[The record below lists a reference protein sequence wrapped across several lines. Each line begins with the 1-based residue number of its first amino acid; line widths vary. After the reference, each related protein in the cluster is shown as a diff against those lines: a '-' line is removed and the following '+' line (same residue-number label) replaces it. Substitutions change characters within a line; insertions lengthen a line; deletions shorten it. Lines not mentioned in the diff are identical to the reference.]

1 MWADGRPMWVEDA
14 GIWVDGRPM
23 WAEDSGIWVDG
34 WPMWAKGSGIW
45 AEGNFMWAEGRA
57 RRVLRRT
64 GAPRRHISSSSIP
77 RVSRTF
83 RWTKKKDA
91 TAKKRYRP

>member
-1 MWADGRPMWVEDA
+1 MWAGGSGMWADGRPMWADDS
-14 GIWVDGRPM
+14 GMWVDGRPM
-23 WAEDSGIWVDG
+23 WADDAG
-34 WPMWAKGSGIW
+34 MWADGSGIW
-45 AEGNFMWAEGRA
+45 AEGKSIWVEGRP
-57 RRVLRRT
+57 RRVLRRA
-64 GAPRRHISSSSIP
+64 GSPRRHISSSSIP